1 MKSLWLGLGS
11 NIGNRAGFIRDAL
24 NDLKP
29 YGFDWS
35 VAAFY
40 QTAPRDMVSQPD
52 FLNTVTRCRTEMS
65 AVEMLKLI
73 HMIEL
78 KGGRDRASVAAKGP
92 RTIDIDILLYGK
104 DVGTWEVDGIG
115 YLTIP
120 HPSMHERLFVLRPL
134 LELNPDL
141 SDPRDGVSWRTKASH
156 LSGQRVKLYP
166 I

>member
-1 MKSLWLGLGS
+1 
-11 NIGNRAGFIRDAL
+11 
-24 NDLKP
+24 
-29 YGFDWS
+29 
-35 VAAFY
+35 
-40 QTAPRDMVSQPD
+40 
-52 FLNTVTRCRTEMS
+52 MS